1 MNQLL
6 FPGGGE
12 REREEETNTEEI
24 GAGNEDTGKVKEFSS
39 LEDSFSVF

>member
-12 REREEETNTEEI
+12 RDAETNTEEM
-24 GAGNEDTGKVKEFSS
+24 GAGKVKEFSS